1 VADPKPPDEVKIP
14 ALPPEPAPML
24 QMDGIRLATLAVLA
38 VDTLVVVL
46 LAMFLV
52 TNVQSQRQVNECYQ
66 QVVDDIVTYL
76 STAAQAGRSD
86 RQAQRELLTIQATTT
101 EERRAALDRYLAQLD
116 EADRT
121 RSTNPVPTQR
131 CAR

>member
-1 VADPKPPDEVKIP
+1 MTE
-14 ALPPEPAPML
+14 PEPKSAML

-46 LAMFLV
+46 LAVFLV
-52 TNVQSQRQVNECYQ
+52 TNVQAQRQTNECYQ
-66 QVVDDIVTYL
+66 NLLNEAVTYL
-76 STAAQAGRSD
+76 ATASQAGRTD
-86 RQAQRELLTIQATTT
+86 RQAQRELLTTQAATP

-121 RSTNPVPTQR
+121 RSVNPIPTQR